1 MIEEILEK
9 YSAGK
14 RDFSGLNLFEANLSG
29 INLSGANL
37 TGVNLSVAN
46 LSGANLTNANLT
58 RAKLNIAKLNGA
70 HLEGSNLNEAD
81 LNVANLVLVDLK
93 RARMIGAKLIRAEL
107 IRANLS
113 EADLTGANLNGATL
127 TEATLRKTNLSGA
140 NLRGASLKKA
150 NLSGANLVEANL
162 QGVDLS
168 GACLEG
174 ADLRSAELRQTNLT
188 GANLKGADL
197 SGANLRWALMS
208 GANLRSANLSEAKL
222 SGADLSRSNLSN
234 ANLLD
239 ASLVHADLSDCYLLE
254 ADWIGADLTGAILT
268 GAKIYGAS
276 RLGIKTEGIICN
288 WLDLSPYADKSQVHY
303 FKSGEIKDFFHE
315 SLPTVKIVI
324 DAPLD
329 NASYYALATI
339 YYEIGKKY
347 PELSQPPSLEVS
359 SRKTTISF
367 SMDSDSKLFATAYV
381 AILPFYDAGKTQENI
396 VQMMKQLKQI
406 LKEGI
411 LERKEFKQI
420 EELCQVLG
428 LGIKQVQNINSSTLF
443 PQIGESLNFFH
454 IPTKMVLI
462 NSSHGKINVYHHPT
476 FGKPVI
482 DSSGEKQYDAETVLQ
497 NSGINLLPQATLV
510 EFIKGF
516 HNLNWE
522 TKKPKSSVK

>member
-1 MIEEILEK
+1 MILEEILEK
-9 YSAGK
+9 YTAGN
-14 RDFSGLNLFEANLSG
+14 RDFTGLNLFEANLNG

-46 LSGANLTNANLT
+46 LSGANLTNTNLT

-81 LNVANLVLVDLK
+81 LNVANLVLADLK
-93 RARMIGAKLIRAEL
+93 RTRMIGAKLIRAEL

-113 EADLTGANLNGATL
+113 EADLTGADLNGATL

-150 NLSGANLVEANL
+150 NLNGANLVEANL

-168 GACLEG
+168 GASLEG
-174 ADLRSAELRQTNLT
+174 ADLRSAELRQANLT

-197 SGANLRWALMS
+197 SGANLRWALLS
-208 GANLRSANLSEAKL
+208 GANLRLANLSEAKL

-254 ADWIGADLTGAILT
+254 VDWIGADLTGAILT
-268 GAKIYGAS
+268 GAKIYGTS
-276 RLGIKTEGIICN
+276 RLGIKTEGMTCD
-288 WLDLSPYADKSQVHY
+288 WVDLSPYADKSQVY
-303 FKSGEIKDFFHE
+303 YLKNGEVKHFFHE

-329 NASYYALATI
+329 NAGYYALAAV
-339 YYEIGKKY
+339 YYEIGKQY
-347 PELSQPPSLEVS
+347 EDLIDRPPSIDVS
-359 SRKTTISF
+359 SRKTTLSF
-367 SMDSDSKLFATAYV
+367 SMKSDRQLFATAYV
-381 AILPFYDAGKTQENI
+381 AILPFYDALKTQENL
-396 VQMMKQLKQI
+396 VKMMKQLQLL
-406 LKEGI
+406 LKEGFLGQREVNHI
-411 LERKEFKQI
+411 KQLGQVLER
-420 EELCQVLG
+420 
-428 LGIKQVQNINSSTLF
+428 GIRQRKNIDVSKLF
-443 PQIGESLNFFH
+443 PQIGESTNFFH

-462 NSSHGKINVYHHPT
+462 NSSSGKINVYHHPT
-476 FGKPVI
+476 FGKPAI
-482 DSSGEKQYDAETVLQ
+482 DISGKSKYDAETVLQ
-497 NSGINLLPQATLV
+497 NSEINLLPQAIVV

-516 HNLNWE
+516 HNQD
-522 TKKPKSSVK
+522 T

>member
-1 MIEEILEK
+1 MILEEILEK
-9 YSAGK
+9 YTAGK
-14 RDFSGLNLFEANLSG
+14 RDFTDLNLFEANLSG

-37 TGVNLSVAN
+37 SGVNLSVAN
-46 LSGANLTNANLT
+46 LSGANLTNANLS

-70 HLEGSNLNEAD
+70 HLEGSNLSEAD

-93 RARMIGAKLIRAEL
+93 RAKLIRAKLIRAEL

-113 EADLTGANLNGATL
+113 EADLTGADLNGATL
-127 TEATLRKTNLSGA
+127 TEAQLRKTNLSGA
-140 NLRGASLKKA
+140 NLRGATLKKA

-168 GACLEG
+168 GACLES

-208 GANLRSANLSEAKL
+208 GANLRLANLSEAKL

-239 ASLVHADLSDCYLLE
+239 ASLVHADLSGCYLLE

-268 GAKIYGAS
+268 GAKIYGVS
-276 RLGIKTEGIICN
+276 RLGIKTEGMICD
-288 WLDLSPYADKSQVHY
+288 WVDLSAYADKSQVHS
-303 FKSGEIKDFFHE
+303 FKSGEIKHFFHQ
-315 SLPTVKIVI
+315 SLPAVKIVI

-329 NASYYALATI
+329 RASYYALAAV
-339 YYEIGKKY
+339 YYEIGKQY
-347 PELSQPPSLEVS
+347 QDNGQPPSIEVS

-367 SMDSDSKLFATAYV
+367 SMDSDCQLFATAYM
-381 AILPFYDAGKTQENI
+381 AIVPFYDSLKTQENI
-396 VQMMKQLKQI
+396 VKMMKQLKLL

-411 LERKEFKQI
+411 LERKEI
-420 EELCQVLG
+420 NN
-428 LGIKQVQNINSSTLF
+428 IKQLSHFLDRGIRQGQNNNLAKIF
-443 PQIGESLNFFH
+443 PQIGESINFFH
-454 IPTKMVLI
+454 IPTKMLLI
-462 NSSHGKINVYHHPT
+462 NSSSGKINVYHHPT
-476 FGKPVI
+476 FGKPAI
-482 DSSGEKQYDAETVLQ
+482 DFSGKESTADDETVLQ
-497 NSGINLLPQATLV
+497 KQENNWLPQATVV

-516 HNLNWE
+516 HYLSPSENY
-522 TKKPKSSVK
+522 K